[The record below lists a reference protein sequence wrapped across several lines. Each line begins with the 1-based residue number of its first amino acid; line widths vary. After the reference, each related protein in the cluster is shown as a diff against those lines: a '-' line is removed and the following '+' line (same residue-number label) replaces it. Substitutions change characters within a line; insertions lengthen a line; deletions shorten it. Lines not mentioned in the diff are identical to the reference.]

1 MKKTSGMAKRIVAA
15 MLSAMMLCSS
25 VQITVAAPK
34 AQQTVTLGQLLAQNY
49 GAQLSDR
56 AKALLTSGYLA
67 DDVTYSFTA
76 PDPENADGLITVDP
90 ENKTVS
96 VKAYSDGEYRW
107 TPVSACVIV
116 DGVSREDIALT
127 ESGSEYVGSFE
138 YSGASFSVAV
148 SYEMY
153 ATVDTSVQ
161 DRILS
166 VPSALWELK
175 GDLSDAA
182 GSTSTFAGLLN
193 TTIKF
198 SLTSIQDV
206 MQNKNLKDVKVY
218 KALAKLNAGDNSA
231 NPGSVKGIP
240 WSPGSTSTV
249 ILNLSEEEQVLLK
262 DLTDDMNDDAKLAFA
277 TTVAEY
283 RNGGDI
289 KNVAGLSGNSA
300 TMQTESQNK
309 LRQSDIV
316 YRATSELGT
325 YFGGNLYGTVVTAA
339 MQGITSSYAAL
350 ANYDWTRV
358 SGAFRNDLTSA
369 ESANLDSLVN
379 ALTAADAAYP
389 AAQTDR
395 LLLNSTVVTATVAQ
409 ATVRVELKASVY
421 PPNTQVP
428 IALSDTVTLFAGAG
442 TERQQLEETL
452 SQQGI
457 ETAAIEQW
465 NDGTVY
471 SLGVENYTRTVTLLD
486 SDGQPYQGQLEA
498 DHTYMLAIS
507 YTPKTHQ
514 VTASGCGDDIIGGS
528 YGYGYALILPEK
540 QNDADHVYDYTVNG
554 QPYDQGDTVRVTEDT
569 NITRR
574 VGKAWEKLT
583 WGQVV
588 AEAYLPDDAAAA
600 AILASPALD
609 TGNTRLRRP
618 SAQEELFSRTV
629 SGDTAAFY
637 AQTYAADETSA
648 RLWQPSVLSA
658 ASAENVSFTK
668 DGGVYRAVLNGS
680 DDARYVKY
688 LLHLSFEDISQT
700 DAQMLASLP
709 YTLSEEAKRQ
719 KSAMDQ
725 LAEQE
730 SNLKKV
736 GERIGEILSVVKGD
750 EDIGAESVDLI
761 DEVYDEC
768 TGIYASGDTYLFIY
782 EYVKT
787 YNQLATAAEKLA
799 YYYRNYD
806 AIYAQVD
813 LLYTNL
819 TGVLEDE
826 AVRKLLQTNDL
837 TSEYYDRL
845 DEAVAEGSES
855 KASMTAPHWRIRRD
869 SDTLTALANS
879 ILNLNSTRQ
888 ITVTEPPVLT
898 ALVDV
903 TAGNVLALDCSGIAA
918 FGRCGDE
925 LYWTLDELGCL
936 TIFGAGDMDAYSA
949 SLGDYAPWH
958 VLADRVKTVI
968 FTCEQVPAVGED
980 AFLGV
985 SAQVYYPRSEVWRN
999 AAIVGQDLG
1008 GSLTWQLLRLGNLD
1022 SPVGDID
1029 VKDMATLFTYLF
1041 AGNIESTAL
1050 RTAPELFQALADVNQ
1065 DGSVNILDYQV
1076 LYQQIRGQ

>member
-1 MKKTSGMAKRIVAA
+1 MKRKNAMGKRIVSVVLSFVMMFSTVQLTAA
-15 MLSAMMLCSS
+15 S
-25 VQITVAAPK
+25 
-34 AQQTVTLGQLLAQNY
+34 AQQSVTLGQLLAQNY

-90 ENKTVS
+90 ENKTVAA
-96 VKAYSDGEYRW
+96 KPYSDGEYRW

-127 ESGSEYVGSFE
+127 ESDNEYIGAFA
-138 YSGASFSVAV
+138 YSGASFGVAV
-148 SYEMY
+148 SYALY
-153 ATVDTSVQ
+153 TTVDIAVQ
-161 DRILS
+161 NKILS

-218 KALAKLNAGDNSA
+218 KALAKLNAGDKTA

-240 WSPGSTSTV
+240 LTTGNTLAVT
-249 ILNLSEEEQVLLK
+249 LDLSEEEQALLK
-262 DLTDDMNDDAKLAFA
+262 GLTDDMSDTKLSFA
-277 TTVAEY
+277 ATIAGY
-283 RNGGDI
+283 RDGGNF
-289 KNVAGLSGNSA
+289 KNVAGLTGNPA
-300 TMQTESQNK
+300 AIQTGNQAIFN
-309 LRQSDIV
+309 QSELV
-316 YRATSELGT
+316 YRATKALGS
-325 YFGGNLYGTVVTAA
+325 FSGGNLYGTVVTAA
-339 MQGITSSYAAL
+339 MLGITSSYAAL

-379 ALTAADAAYP
+379 ALTAADAEYP

-409 ATVRVELKASVY
+409 ATVRVEFKASVY

-428 IALSDTVTLFAGAG
+428 IALSDTATLFAGAG
-442 TERQQLEETL
+442 TGRQQLEETL

-498 DHTYMLAIS
+498 DHTYRLAIS

-514 VTASGCGDDIIGGS
+514 VTVSGCGDDIIGGS

-540 QNDADHVYDYTVNG
+540 QNDAGHVYDYTVNG

-588 AEAYLPDDAAAA
+588 AEAYLPDDAVAA

-668 DGGVYRAVLNGS
+668 DGGVYRAALNCS

-730 SNLKKV
+730 ENLKKV
-736 GERIGEILSVVKGD
+736 GERIGEILSVLKGD
-750 EDIGAESVDLI
+750 EDISAESVDLI

-768 TGIYASGDTYLFIY
+768 TGIYATGDTYLFIY

-787 YNQLATAAEKLA
+787 YNQLATDAEKLA

-837 TSEYYDRL
+837 TSEYYDQL
-845 DEAVAEGSES
+845 DEAVAEGTES
-855 KASMTAPHWRIRRD
+855 KADMTAPHWRIRRD

-879 ILNLNSTRQ
+879 ILNLNATRQ

-903 TAGNVLALDCSGIAA
+903 TADNVLALDCSGIAA

-936 TIFGAGDMDAYSA
+936 TIFGEGDMADYASA
-949 SLGDYAPWH
+949 GGDYAPWH
-958 VLADRVKTVI
+958 VLADRVQSVFITSAA
-968 FTCEQVPAVGED
+968 VPAVSQE

-985 SAQVYYPRSEVWRN
+985 NAQVYYPDM
-999 AAIVGQDLG
+999 AAWKEADLVGQNLG
-1008 GSLTWQLLRLGNLD
+1008 GKLTWQTCRVGNLD
-1022 SPVGDID
+1022 APGSD
-1029 VKDMATLFTYLF
+1029 VDVRDMAALFTYLSM
-1041 AGNIESTAL
+1041 GTIESTSL
-1050 RTAPELFQALADVNQ
+1050 RTAPALFEELADVNR

>member
-1 MKKTSGMAKRIVAA
+1 MKKTNGMAKRIVAA

-34 AQQTVTLGQLLAQNY
+34 VQQSVTLGQLLAQNY

-67 DDVTYSFTA
+67 DDATYSFTA
-76 PDPENADGLITVDP
+76 PDAENADGLITVDP

-127 ESGSEYVGSFE
+127 ESDNEYIGAFA
-138 YSGASFSVAV
+138 YSGASFGVAV
-148 SYEMY
+148 SYALY
-153 ATVDTSVQ
+153 TTVDIAVQ
-161 DRILS
+161 NKILS

-182 GSTSTFAGLLN
+182 GSTTTFAGLLN
-193 TTIKF
+193 TEIKF
-198 SLTSIQDV
+198 SLTS
-206 MQNKNLKDVKVY
+206 MQNVISGTNLEPVKVY
-218 KALAKLNAGDNSA
+218 KALAKLNKGDNSA
-231 NPGSVKGIP
+231 NPKPVKGIP
-240 WSPGSTSTV
+240 FSLGSTSTV
-249 ILNLSEEEQVLLK
+249 LLNLSEEEQVLLK
-262 DLTDDMNDDAKLAFA
+262 DLTDDMKDDAKLAFA
-277 TTVAEY
+277 ATVAEY

-300 TMQTESQNK
+300 TMQTESQKK
-309 LRQSDIV
+309 LRQSEIV

-325 YFGGNLYGTVVTAA
+325 LFGGNLYGTVVTAA
-339 MQGITSSYAAL
+339 MLGIKNSYAAL

-369 ESANLDSLVN
+369 ESANLDSMVN
-379 ALTAADAAYP
+379 ALTEADAAYP

-442 TERQQLEETL
+442 TGRQQLEETL

-498 DHTYMLAIS
+498 DHTYKLAIS

-514 VTASGCGDDIIGGS
+514 VTVSGCGDDIKGGS

-668 DGGVYRAVLNGS
+668 DGGVYRAALNGS

-719 KSAMDQ
+719 KNAMNQ
-725 LAEQE
+725 LAGQE
-730 SNLKKV
+730 DNLKKV
-736 GERIGEILSVVKGD
+736 GERIGEILSVVQGD
-750 EDIGAESVDLI
+750 ESISDESKDLI

-768 TGIYASGDTYLFIY
+768 TDTYASGGTYLYIY
-782 EYVKT
+782 EYVKA
-787 YNQLATAAEKLA
+787 YNQLATDAEKLA
-799 YYYRNYD
+799 YYYQNYD
-806 AIYAQVD
+806 KIYAQVD

-819 TGVLEDE
+819 TEVLADE

-855 KASMTAPHWRIRRD
+855 KADMTEPHPCIRRD

-918 FGRCGDE
+918 FGKCGDT

-936 TIFGAGDMDAYSA
+936 TIFGEGDMAFYASA
-949 SLGDYAPWH
+949 VGDYAPWH
-958 VLADRVKTVI
+958 VLADRVQSVFITSAA
-968 FTCEQVPAVGED
+968 VPAVSQE

-985 SAQVYYPRSEVWRN
+985 NAQVYYPDM
-999 AAIVGQDLG
+999 AAWKEAALVGENLG
-1008 GSLTWQLLRLGNLD
+1008 GKLTWQTCRVGNLD
-1022 SPVGDID
+1022 APGSD
-1029 VKDMATLFTYLF
+1029 VDVRDMAALFTYLSM
-1041 AGNIESTAL
+1041 GTIESTSL
-1050 RTAPELFQALADVNQ
+1050 RTAPDLFEELADVNR

-1076 LYQQIRGQ
+1076 LYQQIRG

>member
-1 MKKTSGMAKRIVAA
+1 MNRFYAITKRLMAAA
-15 MLSAMMLCSS
+15 LSMMLLCSS
-25 VQITVAAPK
+25 VQLTTAASH
-34 AQQTVTLGQLLAQNY
+34 QQQVTLGQLLVRDY
-49 GAQLSDR
+49 GEQLSDS

-90 ENKTVS
+90 ENKTVAA
-96 VKAYSDGEYRW
+96 KPYSDGANLW
-107 TPVSACVIV
+107 MPVSASVVAGGI
-116 DGVSREDIALT
+116 SREEVALT

-148 SYEMY
+148 SYALY
-153 ATVDTSVQ
+153 TTVDIAVQ
-161 DRILS
+161 NKILS

-182 GSTSTFAGLLN
+182 GSTTTFAGLLN

-300 TMQTESQNK
+300 TMQTESQKK
-309 LRQSDIV
+309 LRQSEIV

-325 YFGGNLYGTVVTAA
+325 LFGGNLYGTVVTAA
-339 MQGITSSYAAL
+339 MGGIKNSYAAL

-395 LLLNSTVVTATVAQ
+395 LLLNSTVVTAAVAQ

-428 IALSDTVTLFAGAG
+428 IVLSDTVTLFAGAG
-442 TERQQLEETL
+442 TGRQQLEETL

-514 VTASGCGDDIIGGS
+514 VTVSGCGDDIIGGS

-609 TGNTRLRRP
+609 TRNTRLRRP

-629 SGDTAAFY
+629 SGDTVAFY

-668 DGGVYRAVLNGS
+668 DGGVYRAALNGS

-719 KSAMDQ
+719 KDAMDQ
-725 LAEQE
+725 LAGQE
-730 SNLKKV
+730 ENLKKV

-750 EDIGAESVDLI
+750 EAISDESKDLI

-768 TGIYASGDTYLFIY
+768 TGIDASGDTYLYIY

-787 YNQLATAAEKLA
+787 YNQLATDAEKLA

-819 TGVLEDE
+819 TRVLADE

-855 KASMTAPHWRIRRD
+855 KADMTAPHWRIRRD

-936 TIFGAGDMDAYSA
+936 TIFGEGDMADYASA
-949 SLGDYAPWH
+949 RGDYAPWH
-958 VLADRVKTVI
+958 VLADRVQSVFITSAA
-968 FTCEQVPAVGED
+968 VPAVSQE

-985 SAQVYYPRSEVWRN
+985 NAQVYYPDM
-999 AAIVGQDLG
+999 AAWKEADLVGEDLG
-1008 GSLTWQLLRLGNLD
+1008 GKLTWQTCRVGNLD
-1022 SPVGDID
+1022 APGSD
-1029 VKDMATLFTYLF
+1029 VDVRDMAALFTYLSM
-1041 AGNIESTAL
+1041 GTIESTSL
-1050 RTAPELFQALADVNQ
+1050 RTAPALFEELADVNR